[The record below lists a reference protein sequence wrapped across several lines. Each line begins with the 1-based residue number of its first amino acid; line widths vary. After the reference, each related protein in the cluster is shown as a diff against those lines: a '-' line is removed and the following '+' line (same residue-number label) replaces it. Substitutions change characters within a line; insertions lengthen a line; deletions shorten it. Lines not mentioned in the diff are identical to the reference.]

1 MYVFV
6 CVFACV
12 PIYIR
17 VLETLDRVANAFP
30 VENRTVAEED
40 NVVVEVVSMMQ
51 SALELNGFSTNLLG
65 RGNAVILPPALFRRF
80 NMQPAARI
88 TTVSINN
95 RNLLQ
100 PHNGNR
106 LRGNILSVNV
116 DVGDLSGLGN
126 DERIQLNFVRVRAMQ
141 LLDYPV
147 SVYMIQSV

>member
-1 MYVFV
+1 
-6 CVFACV
+6 
-12 PIYIR
+12 
-17 VLETLDRVANAFP
+17 
-30 VENRTVAEED
+30 
-40 NVVVEVVSMMQ
+40 MMQ

-80 NMQPAARI
+80 NMQPATRI

-95 RNLLQ
+95 RNMLR
-100 PHNGNR
+100 PRNRNNR